1 MAPLALRQSQNRS
14 QHNAEQSM
22 MHTRHNF
29 WYLPFLLMALAGC
42 DQEFKLVA
50 DDGMETRGTIVI
62 NASPPNEIS
71 ITLKDEEFAGYW
83 RSYVVDESEA
93 VRKHYG
99 AWSSTYKNYVSG
111 QSSLKLR
118 HAHAVM
124 RGSRGSLM
132 ECEFD
137 YRGEKNGQGICD
149 LAGTKYR
156 LLY

>member
-1 MAPLALRQSQNRS
+1 
-14 QHNAEQSM
+14 M
-22 MHTRHNF
+22 MHIRHNL
-29 WYLPFLLMALAGC
+29 WCLPLLLMGLAGC
-42 DQEFKLVA
+42 DQEFRLVA
-50 DDGMETRGTIVI
+50 DDGSETRGTIVI

-71 ITLKDEEFAGYW
+71 ITVKGEEFAGYW

-93 VRKHYG
+93 IRKHYG

-118 HAHAVM
+118 HAHAVL
-124 RGSRGSLM
+124 RGSKGSLM